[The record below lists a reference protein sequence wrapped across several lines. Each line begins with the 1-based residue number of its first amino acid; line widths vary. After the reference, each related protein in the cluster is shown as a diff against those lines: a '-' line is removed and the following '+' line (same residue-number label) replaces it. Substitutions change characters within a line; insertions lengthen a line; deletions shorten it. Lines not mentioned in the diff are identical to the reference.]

1 MKVKELIEQ
10 LNQLAKER
18 PETLEMNITLD
29 QTIDYEGAADM
40 SKITIEK
47 GWADIEI
54 IIFG

>member
-18 PETLEMNITLD
+18 PEALEMEVTLD
-29 QTIDYEGAADM
+29 QTIDHEGAADM

-47 GWADIEI
+47 GWAEREI